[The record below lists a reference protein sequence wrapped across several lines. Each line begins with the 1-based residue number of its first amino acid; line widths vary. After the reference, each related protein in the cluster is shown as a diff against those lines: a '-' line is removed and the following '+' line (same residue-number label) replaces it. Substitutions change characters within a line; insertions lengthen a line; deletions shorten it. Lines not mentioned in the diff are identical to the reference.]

1 MSKNTKGNG
10 TEDTSAV
17 FVITPDNI
25 GKTIHFDKKTN
36 KYEVKLSGVEGNLLS
51 LREDGLYYGTKAK
64 PELEYL
70 HVDAVNGVDQN
81 PLEVKGAG
89 TRATPLRT
97 FAYAIGLTEVGKS
110 HTIFLKESQDHV
122 VDTAVVGKAGSVSVY
137 SYGSK
142 LDEYSKTAIDIKE
155 ARREHNKA
163 GYGANLVFRGV
174 DVFEGINNSYYK
186 YSLRRLYVAGDITFM
201 GVNLVNDINVALPVP
216 TGKSDVSV
224 VSKER
229 IAIQG
234 SFVFDIGRL
243 EDRGTPTPGAGVL
256 SKINNLWDVGHFYT
270 SRGKVILY
278 SIHNDVSSLRSFIL
292 ANKGWDF
299 PLTSEAVVN
308 TSTDPEKVA
317 KLMRD
322 VVIEDLGGGAKL
334 VRIPSTN
341 IPTKFFL

>member
-1 MSKNTKGNG
+1 MSKHTKGNG

-17 FVITPDNI
+17 FVITPSNI
-25 GKTIHFDKKTN
+25 GKTIHFDEKTK
-36 KYEVKLSGVEGNLLS
+36 KYEVKLSGAEGNLLS
-51 LREDGLYYGTKAK
+51 IRDDGLYYGTKAK
-64 PELEYL
+64 PELENLY
-70 HVDAVNGVDQN
+70 VDTANGVDQN
-81 PLEVKGAG
+81 PLDVKGAG
-89 TRATPLRT
+89 TKANPLRT
-97 FAYAIGLTEVGKS
+97 FAYAIGLTEVGKE
-110 HTIFLKESQDHV
+110 HLIFLKESQDHV
-122 VDTAVVGKAGSVSVY
+122 VDTSVVSKLGSVYVY

-142 LDEYSKTAIDIKE
+142 LDEYAKTAIDIKE

-163 GYGANLVFRGV
+163 GYGANLVFKGV
-174 DVFEGINNSYYK
+174 DTLLGTNNSYYK
-186 YSLRRLYVAGDITFM
+186 YSMRRLYVTGDLTFM
-201 GVNLVNDINVALPVP
+201 GVNLVNDMNVAMPVP
-216 TGKSDVSV
+216 AGKSDVNV

-229 IAIQG
+229 IAVQG
-234 SFVFDIGRL
+234 SVVFDIGRL

-256 SKINNLWDVGHFYT
+256 DKVNGLWDLGHFYT

-278 SIHNDVSSLRSFIL
+278 SIHNDVSTLRSFIL
-292 ANKGWDF
+292 ASKGWDF

-322 VVIEDLGGGAKL
+322 VVVEDLGGGAKL